1 MRSPQLVVEIKRCR
15 SLLVNNGDQMDGLLF
30 TQFPPLFDGFVAAI
44 IMSWWLVA
52 VGYGDSCYHHACHL
66 LYMVEEITCFSP
78 STRESEDKRLSGS

>member
-1 MRSPQLVVEIKRCR
+1 
-15 SLLVNNGDQMDGLLF
+15 MDGLLF

-66 LYMVEEITCFSP
+66 LYIYIYGGGDNLFFTINE
-78 STRESEDKRLSGS
+78 RK